1 MEKNQF
7 TNLMD
12 KISTVATLDKWP
24 NVFYDTQLD
33 SLVWKK
39 NELSKD
45 CKMVKVSHEVYF
57 YINSKKQIEGV
68 MVEYFK
74 NNFTKH
80 NAEFKDIVKILDK
93 RNDDKKY
100 TISRKNEKNENF
112 FSRLINGLKCD
123 IYKDA
128 IEDKNTINDLNFVL
142 ASAMAA

>member
-33 SLVWKK
+33 LFVWKK

-45 CKMVKVSHEVYF
+45 CRMVKISHEVYF
-57 YINSKKQIEGV
+57 YINSKKQVEGI

-80 NAEFKDIVKILDK
+80 NAEFKSIVKILDK
-93 RNDDKKY
+93 KSDDKKY

-112 FSRLINGLKCD
+112 FSRLVDGLKCD

-142 ASAMAA
+142 TSAMAA